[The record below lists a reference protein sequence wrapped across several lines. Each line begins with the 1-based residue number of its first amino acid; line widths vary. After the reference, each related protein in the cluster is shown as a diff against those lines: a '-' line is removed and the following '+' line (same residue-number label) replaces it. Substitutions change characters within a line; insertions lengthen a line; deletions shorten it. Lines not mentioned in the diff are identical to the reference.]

1 MSGVPDHDRET
12 QPDTQPIRWGRAAAI
27 AARYLLL
34 TLIAVFTL
42 LPFVWMFFTSLHPR
56 NAEPPTMDNLL
67 APEDGVY
74 HWDNYE
80 YVLTYPELPVPR
92 FALNSLLV
100 TCAVVVFQLALC
112 SLAAFGFSRMRFRGR
127 DTIFFV
133 FLLMM
138 MIPGQV
144 LFVPLFLMVQK
155 LGWLDTYWALIIP
168 AQYLSTAFGTFMLRQ
183 FFITIPTSLD
193 EAARLDGCGDLR
205 ILWHVILPSARPAL
219 AAVGAF
225 AFIWTWTDFYWTLLA
240 TSTTPMRTLEV
251 GLSVFNDSYGGTYWP
266 LQMTAAMIVLIPVL
280 LVFLVL
286 QRYFVRGVVMSGLKG

>member
-1 MSGVPDHDRET
+1 MKL
-12 QPDTQPIRWGRAAAI
+12 
-27 AARYLLL
+27 ARSQVRRQAHALPALKFENHAL
-34 TLIAVFTL
+34 TSFAGLVLFQKLFTTL
-42 LPFVWMFFTSLHPR
+42 DLKARLQR
-56 NAEPPTMDNLL
+56 
-67 APEDGVY
+67 
-74 HWDNYE
+74 
-80 YVLTYPELPVPR
+80 
-92 FALNSLLV
+92 
-100 TCAVVVFQLALC
+100 C
-112 SLAAFGFSRMRFRGR
+112 FRGR